1 MSGLPFYSN
10 YLNNIIRTPNEDWR
24 EEQQEFINEMF
35 DNTTVECHDIYEEG
49 YPFDFKF
56 IDSPSCWIGTIVDV
70 TTGLI
75 KDSDD
80 YRTLYFQDISH
91 VSERGKYFK
100 WNNNYWIVYETTNEL
115 ETISRCNIRRCNNWL
130 RWVTDKGELMQYP
143 CVIEGELTSA
153 NAQVAK
159 LITQANSHINIIVQG
174 NVDTRAIKKNAR
186 FCFNGSVYKFYAI
199 NNYMQQD
206 MIDEN
211 TPMLFMDFYLDMAI
225 DDDNLVENIADDNRQ
240 DYHVECSIS
249 ELCGHIGDI
258 GTLVTTA
265 YKNDKQINSPRLEFL
280 SSDENIIS
288 IDNDGN
294 YVLHHNGQAE
304 VIIQIHGNELSQTV
318 IPITVDDSIVTTYQ
332 IIVNPSI
339 SHLNQGLSTLITAK
353 IVDNL
358 NHDIIDN
365 IVLTPSGADSV
376 NNYTITDNGN
386 NSWVLTNNLKSK
398 KPLILTFSNDTYNI
412 VSSIVVQLRAMF

>member
-10 YLNNIIRTPNEDWR
+10 YLNNIIQTPNEDWR

-70 TTGLI
+70 TTGVI

-91 VSERGKYFK
+91 VAERGKYFK

-206 MIDEN
+206 IIDEN
-211 TPMLFMDFYLDMAI
+211 TPMLFMDFYLDMTI

-265 YKNDKQINSPRLEFL
+265 YKNDKQINNPRLEFL

-288 IDNDGN
+288 IDDYGN

-304 VIIQIHGNELSQTV
+304 VIIQIYGNELSQTV

-365 IVLTPSGADSV
+365 IVLTPSGADNV

-386 NSWVLTNNLKSK
+386 NSWVLINNLKSK